1 MKVMVLLLLLGE
13 TMLVLLCQAR
23 NGKWGLERKRWKLKW
38 GYNILG
44 FMRKK
49 KERVIVGER
58 NLISS
63 FKKCLSWK
71 SYYSNV

>member
-49 KERVIVGER
+49 KKG
-58 NLISS
+58 
-63 FKKCLSWK
+63 
-71 SYYSNV
+71 